1 MALSTMALLV
11 IYSYVSLFFFVK
23 IFGGLNRIRSY
34 FHDFIM
40 DQLVEVVRLAG
51 GQQLNSSVAVV
62 IILWFCSEVEVRSSL
77 ALNTISADFHL
88 CLNYNIKNI
97 NSNFGCNCTEEVIR
111 HFRVEWL
118 YSQLCY
124 RRGLHCNLNNGLI
137 VINCHSGVILNI
149 WDIKITLFIFVYA
162 LGHLENI

>member
-1 MALSTMALLV
+1 MHHLFDHIRQAAFAGSIGACVSFVIISDLVRITIKHLLPAFFIFEMALSTMALLI

-62 IILWFCSEVEVRSSL
+62 IIL
-77 ALNTISADFHL
+77 
-88 CLNYNIKNI
+88 
-97 NSNFGCNCTEEVIR
+97 
-111 HFRVEWL
+111 
-118 YSQLCY
+118 
-124 RRGLHCNLNNGLI
+124 
-137 VINCHSGVILNI
+137 
-149 WDIKITLFIFVYA
+149 
-162 LGHLENI
+162 